1 MVHVP
6 DSALNIALLALFS
19 EMLYRFP
26 NMAVAN
32 LSRDSV
38 RAALMRGITAE
49 QVTLH
54 FQHCVGFVLFW
65 LVLSSSDWLD
75 LDRVDQKAT

>member
-1 MVHVP
+1 MSQIKYYSKVVVIST

-32 LSRDSV
+32 LSRESV
-38 RAALMRGITAE
+38 RAALIRGITAE
-49 QVTLH
+49 QVSIVTSRTSKD
-54 FQHCVGFVLFW
+54 QHRNLRRKFTSG
-65 LVLSSSDWLD
+65 
-75 LDRVDQKAT
+75 

>member
-1 MVHVP
+1 LLIYYFCFI

-49 QVTLH
+49 QVGVLCS
-54 FQHCVGFVLFW
+54 CVF
-65 LVLSSSDWLD
+65 
-75 LDRVDQKAT
+75 T

>member
-1 MVHVP
+1 MPNFGFEIRQNRCFRNCFWKYYNNTQVYGMYCCFS
-6 DSALNIALLALFS
+6 DSALSIALLGLFC

-38 RAALMRGITAE
+38 RAALIRGITAE
-49 QVTLH
+49 QVNL
-54 FQHCVGFVLFW
+54 
-65 LVLSSSDWLD
+65 
-75 LDRVDQKAT
+75 